1 MRIEA
6 VFRSSSHVMAAQQA
20 PPRPRQ
26 ARTDDQLRAISSH
39 PDARR
44 SASSELTRR
53 QRIGAFRIDPEPAR
67 GVFTN
72 SKPHCGLRRCK

>member
-6 VFRSSSHVMAAQQA
+6 VFRCSSHVMAAQQA
-20 PPRPRQ
+20 PPRQ

-39 PDARR
+39 RDARR

-53 QRIGAFRIDPEPAR
+53 QRIGAFCIDPEPAR

-72 SKPHCGLRRCK
+72 SKPHCGLPRCK